1 MALHI
6 CNRYLYGDSQASMIK
21 RIRKVEKYM
30 RKRFLT
36 IVMSLVLTVSMLTGC
51 GNSKSSDSSSE
62 SSQSSASVEDSSR
75 GDASS
80 NTNSDSSS
88 NSDNNTNND
97 TNANSDES
105 EYTVYGK
112 VTKVSNGKVTYE
124 VLEKDSSQPQMPQG
138 SGAPDAKNGEK
149 PQKPQGSGAPDAK
162 NGEKPQ
168 KPQGSGAP
176 DAKNGEK
183 PQMPQESGAPDMK
196 NGGGI
201 PGFKSTVKKST
212 VTIGSSV
219 TVQKS
224 GMDQTKTDASVSDI
238 KKGSIIGLAFDGDN
252 VTKVLIRENNGKM
265 GKPDD
270 NNNSGNAQNSSDNN
284 NSGNVQNSSDNSN
297 SSN

>member
-1 MALHI
+1 
-6 CNRYLYGDSQASMIK
+6 
-21 RIRKVEKYM
+21 M

-36 IVMSLVLTVSMLTGC
+36 IVMSFVLTVSMITGC
-51 GNSKSSDSSSE
+51 GNSKDSE
-62 SSQSSASVEDSSR
+62 SSQSSASVEESSNE
-75 GDASS
+75 DASS
-80 NTNSDSSS
+80 NTGSDSSS
-88 NSDNNTNND
+88 NSDNSTNNN

-168 KPQGSGAP
+168 GSGAP

-183 PQMPQESGAPDMK
+183 PQGSGAPDMK
-196 NGGGI
+196 KGGGI
-201 PGFKSTVKKST
+201 PGFNSTGKKST
-212 VTIGSSV
+212 VTISSSV

-238 KKGSIIGLAFDGDN
+238 KKGSIIGFAFDGDN
-252 VTKVLIRENNGKM
+252 VTKVLIREDNRKM

-270 NNNSGNAQNSSDNN
+270 NNNLGNAQNSSDN
-284 NSGNVQNSSDNSN
+284 SNSN
-297 SSN
+297 N

>member
-1 MALHI
+1 
-6 CNRYLYGDSQASMIK
+6 
-21 RIRKVEKYM
+21 M

-36 IVMSLVLTVSMLTGC
+36 IVMSFVLTVSMITGC
-51 GNSKSSDSSSE
+51 GNSKDSE
-62 SSQSSASVEDSSR
+62 SSQSSASVEESSNE
-75 GDASS
+75 DASS
-80 NTNSDSSS
+80 NTGSDSSS
-88 NSDNNTNND
+88 NSDNSTNNN

-168 KPQGSGAP
+168 G
-176 DAKNGEK
+176 
-183 PQMPQESGAPDMK
+183 SGAPDMK
-196 NGGGI
+196 KGGGI
-201 PGFKSTVKKST
+201 PGFKSTGKKST
-212 VTIGSSV
+212 VTISSSV

-224 GMDQTKTDASVSDI
+224 GMDQTKTDATVSDI
-238 KKGSIIGLAFDGDN
+238 KKGSIIGFAFEGDN
-252 VTKVLIRENNGKM
+252 VTKVLIREDNGKM

-270 NNNSGNAQNSSDNN
+270 NNNLGNAQNSSDN
-284 NSGNVQNSSDNSN
+284 SNSN
-297 SSN
+297 N

>member
-1 MALHI
+1 
-6 CNRYLYGDSQASMIK
+6 
-21 RIRKVEKYM
+21 M

-36 IVMSLVLTVSMLTGC
+36 IVMSFVLTVSMITGC
-51 GNSKSSDSSSE
+51 GNSKDSE
-62 SSQSSASVEDSSR
+62 SSQSSASVEESSNE
-75 GDASS
+75 DASS
-80 NTNSDSSS
+80 NTGSDSSS
-88 NSDNNTNND
+88 NSDNSTNNN

-183 PQMPQESGAPDMK
+183 PQGSGAPDMK
-196 NGGGI
+196 KGGGI
-201 PGFKSTVKKST
+201 PGFKSTGKKST
-212 VTIGSSV
+212 VTISSSV

-224 GMDQTKTDASVSDI
+224 GMDQTKTDATVSDI
-238 KKGSIIGLAFDGDN
+238 KKGGIIGFAFDGDN
-252 VTKVLIRENNGKM
+252 VTKVLIREDNRKM

-270 NNNSGNAQNSSDNN
+270 NNNLGNAQNSSDN
-284 NSGNVQNSSDNSN
+284 SNSN
-297 SSN
+297 N

>member
-1 MALHI
+1 
-6 CNRYLYGDSQASMIK
+6 
-21 RIRKVEKYM
+21 M

-36 IVMSLVLTVSMLTGC
+36 IVMSFVLTVSMITGC
-51 GNSKSSDSSSE
+51 GNSKDSE
-62 SSQSSASVEDSSR
+62 SSQSSASVEESSNE
-75 GDASS
+75 DASS
-80 NTNSDSSS
+80 NTGSDSSS
-88 NSDNNTNND
+88 NSDNSTNNN

-168 KPQGSGAP
+168 G
-176 DAKNGEK
+176 
-183 PQMPQESGAPDMK
+183 SGAPDMK
-196 NGGGI
+196 KGGGI
-201 PGFKSTVKKST
+201 PGFKSTGKKST
-212 VTIGSSV
+212 VTISSSV

-224 GMDQTKTDASVSDI
+224 GMDQTKTDATVSDI
-238 KKGSIIGLAFDGDN
+238 KKGSIIGFAFDGDN
-252 VTKVLIRENNGKM
+252 VTKVLIREDNGKM

-270 NNNSGNAQNSSDNN
+270 NNNLGNAQNSSDN
-284 NSGNVQNSSDNSN
+284 SNSN
-297 SSN
+297 N

>member
-1 MALHI
+1 
-6 CNRYLYGDSQASMIK
+6 
-21 RIRKVEKYM
+21 M

-36 IVMSLVLTVSMLTGC
+36 IVMSFVLTVSMITGC
-51 GNSKSSDSSSE
+51 GNSKDSE
-62 SSQSSASVEDSSR
+62 SSQSSASVEESSNE
-75 GDASS
+75 DASS
-80 NTNSDSSS
+80 NTGSDSSS
-88 NSDNNTNND
+88 NSDNSTNNN

-138 SGAPDAKNGEK
+138 SGAPDVKNGEK

-183 PQMPQESGAPDMK
+183 PQKPQGSGAPDMK

-201 PGFKSTVKKST
+201 PGFKSTGKKST
-212 VTIGSSV
+212 VTISSSV

-238 KKGSIIGLAFDGDN
+238 KKGSIIGFAFDGDN
-252 VTKVLIRENNGKM
+252 VTKVLIREDNRKM

-270 NNNSGNAQNSSDNN
+270 NNNLGNAQNSSDN
-284 NSGNVQNSSDNSN
+284 SNSN
-297 SSN
+297 N

>member
-1 MALHI
+1 
-6 CNRYLYGDSQASMIK
+6 
-21 RIRKVEKYM
+21 M

-36 IVMSLVLTVSMLTGC
+36 IVMSFVLTVSMITGC
-51 GNSKSSDSSSE
+51 GNSKDSE
-62 SSQSSASVEDSSR
+62 SSQSSASVEESSNE
-75 GDASS
+75 DASS
-80 NTNSDSSS
+80 NTGSDSSS
-88 NSDNNTNND
+88 NSDNSTNNN

-176 DAKNGEK
+176 D
-183 PQMPQESGAPDMK
+183 MK
-196 NGGGI
+196 KGGGI
-201 PGFKSTVKKST
+201 PGFKSTGKKST
-212 VTIGSSV
+212 VTISSSV

-238 KKGSIIGLAFDGDN
+238 KKGSIIGFAFDGDN
-252 VTKVLIRENNGKM
+252 VTKVLIREDNRKM

-270 NNNSGNAQNSSDNN
+270 NNNLGNAQNSSDN
-284 NSGNVQNSSDNSN
+284 SNSN
-297 SSN
+297 N

>member
-1 MALHI
+1 
-6 CNRYLYGDSQASMIK
+6 
-21 RIRKVEKYM
+21 M

-36 IVMSLVLTVSMLTGC
+36 IVMSFVLTVSMITGC
-51 GNSKSSDSSSE
+51 GNSKDSE
-62 SSQSSASVEDSSR
+62 SSQSSTSVEESSNE
-75 GDASS
+75 DASS
-80 NTNSDSSS
+80 NTGSDSSS
-88 NSDNNTNND
+88 NSDNSTNNN

-168 KPQGSGAP
+168 GSGAP

-183 PQMPQESGAPDMK
+183 PQGSGAPDMK
-196 NGGGI
+196 KGGGI
-201 PGFKSTVKKST
+201 PGFKSTGKKST
-212 VTIGSSV
+212 VTISSSV

-224 GMDQTKTDASVSDI
+224 GMDQTKTDATVSDI
-238 KKGSIIGLAFDGDN
+238 KKGSIIGFAFDGDN
-252 VTKVLIRENNGKM
+252 VTKVLIREDNRKM

-270 NNNSGNAQNSSDNN
+270 NNNLGNAQNSSDN
-284 NSGNVQNSSDNSN
+284 SNSN
-297 SSN
+297 N

>member
-1 MALHI
+1 
-6 CNRYLYGDSQASMIK
+6 
-21 RIRKVEKYM
+21 M

-36 IVMSLVLTVSMLTGC
+36 IVMSFVLTVSMITGC
-51 GNSKSSDSSSE
+51 GNSKDSE
-62 SSQSSASVEDSSR
+62 SSQSSASVEESSNE
-75 GDASS
+75 DASS
-80 NTNSDSSS
+80 NTGSDSSS
-88 NSDNNTNND
+88 NSDNSTNNN

-168 KPQGSGAP
+168 G
-176 DAKNGEK
+176 
-183 PQMPQESGAPDMK
+183 SGAPDMK
-196 NGGGI
+196 KGGGI
-201 PGFKSTVKKST
+201 PGFKSTGKKST
-212 VTIGSSV
+212 VTISSSV

-224 GMDQTKTDASVSDI
+224 GMDQTKTDATVSDI
-238 KKGSIIGLAFDGDN
+238 KKGSIIGFAFEGDN
-252 VTKVLIRENNGKM
+252 VTKVLIREDNRKM

-270 NNNSGNAQNSSDNN
+270 NNNLGNAQNSSDN
-284 NSGNVQNSSDNSN
+284 SNSN
-297 SSN
+297 N